1 MPLPPSPLPP
11 THPPQQI
18 TPEEYR
24 AAREELRS
32 IDARPIKKV
41 MEAKLRK
48 RKRLQQRLTVAR
60 QKAEAISNQEDV
72 PLRQKMREIE
82 KLYSQAKAGKG
93 AKGRGKKASRSE
105 QYKQKGPRL
114 DSRMKKDKRGAEK
127 AAKRGKGR
135 KGAPPVKGGKAGKN
149 RRR

>member
-1 MPLPPSPLPP
+1 MRPQ
-11 THPPQQI
+11 QQI

-93 AKGRGKKASRSE
+93 AKGRGGKKASRSE

-127 AAKRGKGR
+127 AAKRGKGK